1 MPSTF
6 FGLDIGTTGLH
17 IYQNAIN
24 TTAHNIS
31 NTKTE
36 GYSRQQ
42 LNRQASVP
50 ISIGQSYGMV
60 GTGVAAN
67 KVTQIRDSYYDLK
80 FRTANTVLGEYESRG
95 YYLNQVQNYLNELN
109 DGGFNVNIKNLFNG
123 LQEIEKDPTSMSA
136 RAQFVNQGFALTD
149 FFNNVSENIKRI
161 QEEVNFT
168 LKNTVENVNSYGEQI
183 ATLTKQINVIEV
195 NGGFANDLR
204 DQRNVIIDKLS
215 KIVNVSVTEEKV
227 GANLKEQQ
235 AGVTSY
241 TVKVNGRYLVNNYT
255 SNKINVVPRKLQS
268 SLNDIEGLYD
278 LEWSDGQN
286 FDLYSSELGGKL
298 AALVKIRDG
307 NNAESLQ
314 GRTTVAA
321 GETQIVIKGT
331 NINSVEEMN
340 FPPHGKVTVGNQEY
354 EYTSFEVEIVTNE
367 DTGKKEYVYTFQLK
381 EGTEILSD
389 LEEVEAQIGRPLH
402 FKGIPYYL
410 DQLNLFVRKF
420 AKEFN
425 ELHKQGRDLHGD
437 KGLDFFN
444 GIDKVSGENY
454 TFKVPGTKVH
464 VDENGTP
471 IEDGEEI
478 TKFSSEEE
486 TYYRVVAGNFS
497 VSKKMR
503 EDVRLIAAA
512 DDIVNGIENREIV
525 KKLKELQH
533 NRDMF
538 DDGKPEEFYQAL
550 VSDIAVDTKTAH
562 VFEKNQ
568 KMIVKNIDNQ
578 RLSISGV
585 DTDEEAMDL
594 VKFKNCYN
602 LSAKVISVM
611 SEIYHKL
618 INEMAV

>member
-17 IYQNAIN
+17 IYQQAIN
-24 TTAHNIS
+24 TTAHNIT

-42 LNRQASVP
+42 LNRQAGAP
-50 ISIGQSYGMV
+50 ISISQSYGMV
-60 GTGVAAN
+60 GTGVVAN
-67 KVTQIRDSYYDLK
+67 KVMQIRDSYYDNK
-80 FRTANTVLGEYESRG
+80 FRTANTVLGEFRGRG
-95 YYLNQVQNYLNELN
+95 YYLNQIQNYLNELN
-109 DGGFNVNIKNLFNG
+109 KGGFNTNIKNLFNG
-123 LQEIEKDPTSMSA
+123 LQEIEKDPTAMSA
-136 RAQFVNQGFALTD
+136 RTQFVNQGFALTD
-149 FFNNVSENIKRI
+149 YFNNVSENIKKL
-161 QEEVNFT
+161 QDECNFT
-168 LKNTVENVNSYGEQI
+168 LKNTVETINSYGDQI
-183 ATLTKQINVIEV
+183 ATLTKQINIIEV

-204 DQRNVIIDKLS
+204 DQRNVVIDKLS
-215 KIVNVSVTEEKV
+215 ELANISVKEEKV
-227 GANLKEQQ
+227 GVNLQEQS
-235 AGVTSY
+235 AGVTSF

-255 SNKINVVPRKLQS
+255 SNHINVVPRKHS
-268 SLNDIEGLYD
+268 ANLNDVEGLYD
-278 LEWSDGQN
+278 LEWADGQN

-298 AALVKIRDG
+298 ASLIKIRDG
-307 NNAESLQ
+307 NNRASLQ
-314 GRTTVAA
+314 GKSTINEGDT
-321 GETQIVIKGT
+321 EIVIKNT

-340 FPPHGKVTVGNQEY
+340 FPPTGKVVVGSHVYEY
-354 EYTSFEVEIVTNE
+354 ESFKVDIVENDE
-367 DTGKKEYVYTFQLK
+367 TGKKEYQYTFKLK
-381 EGTEILSD
+381 EGTAVVGD
-389 LEEVEAQIGRPLH
+389 LEDTEARIGTPIN

-425 ELHKQGRDLHGD
+425 EIHKEGKDLNNKQGM
-437 KGLDFFN
+437 DFFN

-454 TFKVPGTKVH
+454 TFKVPGTKAKF
-464 VDENGTP
+464 DEDGNP

-478 TKFSSEEE
+478 TSFSSTDE
-486 TYYRVVAGNFS
+486 TYYRLVAGNFS
-497 VSKKMR
+497 VTGKIR
-503 EDVRLIAAA
+503 DDVRQIATAS
-512 DDIVNGIENREIV
+512 DIVNGVENRDV
-525 KKLKELQH
+525 LKKLKSLQH
-533 NRDMF
+533 NRDLF

-550 VSDIAVDTKTAH
+550 ISDIAVDTKTAH

-611 SEIYHKL
+611 NEIYNKL
-618 INEMAV
+618 INEMAI

>member
-17 IYQNAIN
+17 IYQQAIN
-24 TTAHNIS
+24 TTAHNIT

-42 LNRQASVP
+42 LNRQAGAP
-50 ISIGQSYGMV
+50 ISISQSYGMV
-60 GTGVAAN
+60 GTGVVAN
-67 KVTQIRDSYYDLK
+67 KVMQIRDNYYDNK
-80 FRTANTVLGEYESRG
+80 YRTANTVLGEFRGRG
-95 YYLNQVQNYLNELN
+95 YYLNQIQNYLNELN
-109 DGGFNVNIKNLFNG
+109 KGGFNTNIKNLFNG
-123 LQEIEKDPTSMSA
+123 LQEIEKDPTAMSA
-136 RAQFVNQGFALTD
+136 RTQFVNQGFALTD
-149 FFNNVSENIKRI
+149 YFNNVSENIKKL
-161 QEEVNFT
+161 QDECNFT
-168 LKNTVENVNSYGEQI
+168 LKNTVETINSYGDQI
-183 ATLTKQINVIEV
+183 ATLTKQINIIEV

-204 DQRNVIIDKLS
+204 DQRNVVIDKLS
-215 KIVNVSVTEEKV
+215 ELANISVKEEKV
-227 GANLKEQQ
+227 GLNLKEQS

-241 TVKVNGRYLVNNYT
+241 TVKVNGRYLVNDYT
-255 SNKINVVPRKLQS
+255 SNHINVVPRKHS
-268 SLNDIEGLYD
+268 ANLNDVEGLYD
-278 LEWSDGQN
+278 LEWADGQN

-298 AALVKIRDG
+298 AALIKIRDG
-307 NNAESLQ
+307 NNRASLQ
-314 GRTTVAA
+314 GKSTIAEGDT
-321 GETQIVIKGT
+321 EIVVKNT

-340 FPPHGKVTVGNQEY
+340 FPPTGKIVVGSHVYEY
-354 EYTSFEVEIVTNE
+354 ESFKVDIVENDE
-367 DTGKKEYVYTFQLK
+367 TGKKEYQYTFKLK
-381 EGTEILSD
+381 EGTAVVGD
-389 LEEVEAQIGRPLH
+389 LEDMEARIGTPLN

-425 ELHKQGRDLHGD
+425 EIHKEGKDLNNKQGM
-437 KGLDFFN
+437 DFFN

-454 TFKVPGTKVH
+454 TFKVPGTKAKF
-464 VDENGTP
+464 DEDGNP

-478 TKFSSEEE
+478 TSFSSTDE
-486 TYYRVVAGNFS
+486 TYYRLVAGNFS
-497 VSKKMR
+497 VTGKIR
-503 EDVRLIAAA
+503 DDVRQIATAS
-512 DDIVNGIENREIV
+512 DIVNGVENRDV
-525 KKLKELQH
+525 LKKLKSLQH
-533 NRDMF
+533 NRDLF

-550 VSDIAVDTKTAH
+550 ISDIAVDTKTAH

-611 SEIYHKL
+611 NEIYNKL
-618 INEMAV
+618 INEMAI

>member
-17 IYQNAIN
+17 IYQQALN
-24 TTAHNIS
+24 TTSHNIT

-42 LNRQASVP
+42 LNRQAGAP
-50 ISIGQSYGMV
+50 IALAQSYGMV
-60 GTGVAAN
+60 GTGVAAH
-67 KVTQIRDSYYDLK
+67 KITQLRDSYYDYK
-80 FRTANTVLGEYESRG
+80 YRSANNVLGEFKARG
-95 YYLNQVQNYLNELN
+95 YYLNQIQNYLNELN
-109 DGGFNVNIKNLFNG
+109 TGGFNTNIKNLFNG
-123 LQEIEKDPTSMSA
+123 LQEIEKDPTSVSA
-136 RAQFVNQGFALTD
+136 RAQLVNLGFALTD
-149 FFNNVSENIKRI
+149 FFNNVSENIKKL
-161 QEEVNFT
+161 QDECNFT
-168 LKNTVENVNSYGEQI
+168 LKNTVETINSYGDQI
-183 ATLTKQINVIEV
+183 ATLTKQINIIEV

-215 KIVNVSVTEEKV
+215 EIANISVVEEKV
-227 GANLKEQQ
+227 GMNVKEQS

-255 SNKINVVPRKLQS
+255 SNKINIVPRKYNANLG
-268 SLNDIEGLYD
+268 DVDGLYD
-278 LEWSDGQN
+278 LEWADGQN
-286 FDLYSSELGGKL
+286 FDLYSTELGGKL

-307 NNAESLQ
+307 NNRASLQ
-314 GRTTVAA
+314 GKASI
-321 GETQIVIKGT
+321 ETGDTEIVIKNT

-340 FPPHGKVTVGNQEY
+340 FPPQGKLVVGSHEY
-354 EYTSFEVEIVTNE
+354 EYESFQVDVVTNDE
-367 DTGKKEYVYTFQLK
+367 TGKKEYVYTFKLK
-381 EGTEILSD
+381 EGTEVAGD
-389 LEEVEAQIGRPLH
+389 LEDAEVRIGRPLN
-402 FKGIPYYL
+402 FKGIPYYM

-425 ELHKQGRDLHGD
+425 EIHKQGKDLNGNA
-437 KGLDFFN
+437 GIDFFN

-454 TFKVPGTKVH
+454 TFKVPGTKMMF
-464 VDENGTP
+464 DEDGNP
-471 IEDGEEI
+471 IPDGEEI
-478 TKFSSEEE
+478 TSFSSSDE
-486 TYYRVVAGNFS
+486 TYYRLIAGNFS
-497 VSKKMR
+497 VTGKIRDNVKM
-503 EDVRLIAAA
+503 IASGS
-512 DDIVNGIENREIV
+512 DIVNGIENRDIV

-568 KMIVKNIDNQ
+568 TIIVKNINNQ

-585 DTDEEAMDL
+585 DSDEEAMDL
-594 VKFKNCYN
+594 VKFKHCYD

-611 SEIYHKL
+611 NEVYNKL
-618 INEMAV
+618 INEMAI